1 MEPNIEKT
9 SKTSA
14 IGEQKLTFRDL
25 FYAIVRQW
33 RWILLSL
40 MFCLGLAVL
49 YLAWKPFVYTR
60 EAQVEIKEDSESG
73 STSALAMFAD
83 LGIGNVTNNLYNEMA
98 YFESP
103 DLMAQVIERLGLQT
117 NYSMKK
123 GLRGTVLYGASLP
136 INVNFETLSEN
147 VGGSFQIKIDEDG
160 NIFLSKFKVKD
171 KKVPFDDE
179 KAFKFGESVM
189 TPLGKIKIE
198 KTPFFGKDKEEDDD
212 KDYTIYISRSSLKGA
227 VKSWLSKIS
236 ISELRK
242 EASVLNFTVRD
253 GSPRRAEDVLNTMI
267 QVYNEDWIISK
278 NEVALASSD
287 FIDER
292 LTSISKELSDVDS
305 DISDYKS
312 ENQIP
317 DLIASAT
324 ISLNEEQTARS
335 TMLNLNNDLQLAKY
349 LKDYVEKNDAPSKTL
364 PTNLG
369 MQNQVLDAQIATHNN
384 LVRNRNAMVEAS
396 SVENP
401 LVQSLDAQIE
411 DSRNSILASLD
422 NQIKFISQEIAS
434 INKEKLS
441 FEKKLASNPE
451 QARYLLSVERQQKV
465 KESLYLY
472 LLQKKEENQ
481 LNQAFTPYN
490 TRVIARPH
498 GDSEPTSPNGK
509 SILMIAFILGLAIPV
524 GTIYVREISNTKVRD
539 KNDLKGLSIPFLG
552 EIPMVNSKKFEDKD
566 HMIVVNPG
574 NRNVVNE
581 AYRVVR
587 TNLNFMLDG
596 EQKCPVVMLTSF
608 NPGSGKSF
616 ITINLAM
623 SLAIRGKKVLV
634 IDGDMRRNSSS
645 TFIGNPENGLAQCLI
660 GKATPAQSI
669 VKGRLHENLDILPGG
684 KTPPNPT
691 ELLENG
697 RLAPMIEELR
707 KDYDIIFIDCP
718 PIQMIAD
725 GRIFSTVCTNTIF
738 VLRVGLF
745 ERGLLS
751 ELENVYHSKEYQ
763 NMCLLLNGTTGSGG
777 YGGYGSYGSY
787 YGAGKSYYA
796 QKD

>member
-1 MEPNIEKT
+1 MEPNIDKT
-9 SKTSA
+9 SKANA
-14 IGEQKLTFRDL
+14 IGEQKLTPREL
-25 FYAIVRQW
+25 FLAIVRQW
-33 RWILLSL
+33 KWILLSL
-40 MFCLGLAVL
+40 MICIGLAVL
-49 YLAWKPFVYTR
+49 YLAWKPLGYTR
-60 EAQVEIKEDSESG
+60 EAQVEIKEDGESG

-83 LGIGNVTNNLYNEMA
+83 LGIGNATNNLYNEMA

-103 DLMAQVIERLGLQT
+103 DLMAQVVERLGLQT
-117 NYSMKK
+117 SYFMKK
-123 GLRGTVLYGASLP
+123 GLRSTVLYGSGQP
-136 INVNFETLSEN
+136 ITVTFETLSQN
-147 VGGSFQIKIDEDG
+147 IGGSFKIKIDENG
-160 NIFLSKFKVKD
+160 QIFLSKFKVKD
-171 KKVPFDDE
+171 KKASFEQSRP
-179 KAFKFGESVM
+179 FKFGESVM

-212 KDYTIYISRSSLKGA
+212 KDYTIYIHRASLKGA
-227 VKSWLSKIS
+227 VKAWLAKLSVN
-236 ISELRK
+236 ELRK
-242 EASVLNFTVRD
+242 EASVIDLSVVD

-267 QVYNEDWIISK
+267 QVYNEDWILSK

-287 FIDER
+287 FIDDR
-292 LTSISKELSDVDS
+292 LTSLSKELSDVDS
-305 DISDYKS
+305 DISDFKS

-317 DLIASAT
+317 DLVASAT
-324 ISLNEEQTARS
+324 ISLNEEQNARS
-335 TMLNLNNDLQLAKY
+335 AILSLNNDLQLAKY
-349 LKDYVEKNDAPSKTL
+349 LKDFIEKNDNPSKTL

-369 MQNQVLDAQIATHNN
+369 MQNQVLDAQITAHNSM
-384 LVRNRNAMVEAS
+384 VRNRNSMVDAS

-401 LVQSLDAQIE
+401 LVQSIEAQIE
-411 DSRNSILASLD
+411 DSRNAILASLD
-422 NQIKFISQEIAS
+422 NQIKIISQEIS
-434 INKEKLS
+434 TINKEKLS

-490 TRVIARPH
+490 TRIIARPN
-498 GDSEPTSPNGK
+498 GDSEPTSPNAMAVLIM
-509 SILMIAFILGLAIPV
+509 SFILGLAIPV
-524 GTIYVREISNTKVRD
+524 GTIYVREVSNTKVRD
-539 KNDLKGLSIPFLG
+539 KNDLNGLSIPFLG
-552 EIPMVNSKKFEDKD
+552 EIPKVNSRKYDDKD
-566 HMIVVNPG
+566 HMMVVNPG
-574 NRNVVNE
+574 NRNIINE
-581 AYRVVR
+581 AFRVVR

-596 EQKCPVVMLTSF
+596 EAKCPVVMLTSF

-645 TFIGNPENGLAQCLI
+645 IFVGNPDAGLAQCLL
-660 GKATPAQSI
+660 GKATPAQTI
-669 VKGRLHENLDILPGG
+669 VKGRLHENLDVLTGG

-697 RLAPMIEELR
+697 RLAPMIEQLR
-707 KDYDIIFIDCP
+707 EEYDVIFIDCP

-751 ELENVYHSKEYQ
+751 ELENVYRSKEYR
-763 NMCLLLNGTTGSGG
+763 NMCLLLNGTEGGGS
-777 YGGYGSYGSY
+777 YGGYGM
-787 YGAGKSYYA
+787 GKSYYA
-796 QKD
+796 QND

>member
-1 MEPNIEKT
+1 MDPIIDKT
-9 SKTSA
+9 PKAS
-14 IGEQKLTFRDL
+14 GPVEQKMSPKEL
-25 FYAIVRQW
+25 FLAILRQW
-33 RWILLSL
+33 KWILLSL
-40 MFCLGLAVL
+40 MICIGLAVL
-49 YLAWKPFVYTR
+49 YLAWKPFSYTR
-60 EAQVEIKEDSESG
+60 EAMVEIKEDGESG

-83 LGIGNVTNNLYNEMA
+83 LGIGNATNNLYNEMA

-103 DLMAQVIERLGLQT
+103 DLMAQVVERLGLQT
-117 NYSMKK
+117 NYFMKK
-123 GLRGTVLYGASLP
+123 GLRTTVLYGSAIP
-136 INVNFETLSEN
+136 VTVTFETLSQN
-147 VGGSFQIKIDEDG
+147 IGGSFKMKIDEDG
-160 NIFLSKFKVKD
+160 KIFLSRFKVKD
-171 KKVPFDDE
+171 KRVSFEQKKPFT
-179 KAFKFGESVM
+179 FGESVV
-189 TPLGKIKIE
+189 TPLGKIKVE
-198 KTPFFGKDKEEDDD
+198 KTPFFGQDKEEGDDM
-212 KDYTIYISRSSLKGA
+212 DYTLYISRASMKGA
-227 VKSWLSKIS
+227 VTNWLDKLSVN
-236 ISELRK
+236 ELRK
-242 EASVLNFTVRD
+242 EASVVDLTVVD

-267 QVYNEDWIISK
+267 QVYNEDWILSK

-292 LTSISKELSDVDS
+292 LTSLSKELSDVDS
-305 DISDYKS
+305 DISDFKS

-317 DLIASAT
+317 DLIASAS
-324 ISLNEEQTARS
+324 INLNEEQAARQTLLS
-335 TMLNLNNDLQLAKY
+335 LNNDLQLVRY
-349 LKDYVEKNDAPSKTL
+349 LQDFVEKNDSPSKTL

-369 MQNQVLDAQIATHNN
+369 MQNTVLDAQIAAHNN
-384 LVRNRNAMVEAS
+384 MVRNRNSMVDAS
-396 SVENP
+396 SAENP

-411 DSRNSILASLD
+411 DSRNAILATLD
-422 NQIKFISQEIAS
+422 NQVKIISQEIATV
-434 INKEKLS
+434 NKEKHT

-490 TRVIARPH
+490 TRIIARPN
-498 GDSEPTSPNGK
+498 GDTEPTSPK
-509 SILMIAFILGLAIPV
+509 AASVLIMAFILGLAIPV

-552 EIPMVNSKKFEDKD
+552 EIPKVNSKKFDDKD
-566 HMIVVNPG
+566 HMVVVSPG
-574 NRNVVNE
+574 NRNIVNE

-596 EQKCPVVMLTSF
+596 EEKCPVVMLTSF

-616 ITINLAM
+616 IAINLAM
-623 SLAIRGKKVLV
+623 ALAIRGKKVLV

-645 TFIGNPENGLAQCLI
+645 SFIGNPDTGLAQCLL
-660 GKATPAQSI
+660 GKASPSQAI
-669 VKGRLHENLDILPGG
+669 IKGKLNENLDILPGG

-697 RLAPMIEELR
+697 RLAPLIEELR
-707 KDYDIIFIDCP
+707 KDYDVIFIDCP

-751 ELENVYHSKEYQ
+751 ELETVYRSKEYK
-763 NMCLLLNGTTGSGG
+763 NMCLLLNGTEGG
-777 YGGYGSYGSY
+777 GSYGH
-787 YGAGKSYYA
+787 YGATKSYYA
-796 QKD
+796 QND

>member
-1 MEPNIEKT
+1 MTPKELY
-9 SKTSA
+9 A
-14 IGEQKLTFRDL
+14 
-25 FYAIVRQW
+25 AIVRQW
-33 RWILLSL
+33 KWILLSL
-40 MFCLGLAVL
+40 MVCLGLAVL
-49 YLAWKPFVYTR
+49 YLAWKPLGFTR
-60 EAQVEIKEDSESG
+60 EAQVEIKEDGDSG

-83 LGIGNVTNNLYNEMA
+83 LGIGNATNNLYNEMA

-103 DLMAQVIERLGLQT
+103 DLMAQVVERLGLQT
-117 NYSMKK
+117 NYYMKK
-123 GLRGTVLYGASLP
+123 GLRSTVLYGSGLP
-136 INVNFETLSEN
+136 IRVTFETLSDN
-147 VGGSFQIKIDEDG
+147 IGGSFKIKIDETG
-160 NIFLSKFKVKD
+160 QIFLSKFKVKD
-171 KKVPFDDE
+171 KKVPFDQSRPL
-179 KAFKFGESVM
+179 KFGESVK

-212 KDYTIYISRSSLKGA
+212 KDYTIYIGRLSIKGA
-227 VKSWLSKIS
+227 VKSWLNKLSVN
-236 ISELRK
+236 ELRK
-242 EASVLNFTVRD
+242 EASVVDLSIVD

-292 LTSISKELSDVDS
+292 LTSLSKELSDVDS
-305 DISDYKS
+305 DISDFKS

-324 ISLNEEQTARS
+324 LSLNEEQNARS
-335 TMLNLNNDLQLAKY
+335 AILSLNNDLQLAKY
-349 LKDYVEKNDAPSKTL
+349 LKDYIEKNDSPSKTL

-369 MQNQVLDAQIATHNN
+369 MQNQVLDTQIAAHNA
-384 LVRNRNAMVEAS
+384 LVRNRNSMVDAS

-401 LVQSLDAQIE
+401 LVQSLDSQIE
-411 DSRNSILASLD
+411 DSRNAILSSLD
-422 NQIKFISQEIAS
+422 NQIKILSQEIS
-434 INKEKLS
+434 NINKEKLS

-490 TRVIARPH
+490 TRIIARPN
-498 GDSEPTSPNGK
+498 GDAEPTSPN
-509 SILMIAFILGLAIPV
+509 SNAIMLMAFIFGLSIPV
-524 GTIYVREISNTKVRD
+524 GAIYVREISNTKVRD

-552 EIPMVNSKKFEDKD
+552 EIPKVNAKKFDDKD
-566 HMIVVNPG
+566 HMVVVNPG
-574 NRNVVNE
+574 NRNIVNE

-596 EQKCPVVMLTSF
+596 EERCPVVMLTSF

-634 IDGDMRRNSSS
+634 IDGDLRRNSSS
-645 TFIGNPENGLAQCLI
+645 VFIGNPDAGLAQCLI
-660 GKATPAQSI
+660 GKATLSQAI
-669 VKGRLHENLDILPGG
+669 VKGRLNENLDILPGG

-691 ELLENG
+691 EILENG
-697 RLAPMIEELR
+697 HLAPIIEELR
-707 KDYDIIFIDCP
+707 NNYDVIFIDCP

-751 ELENVYHSKEYQ
+751 ELENVYRSKEYH
-763 NMCLLLNGTTGSGG
+763 NMCLLLNGTEGA
-777 YGGYGSYGSY
+777 GSYGH

-796 QKD
+796 QND

>member
-1 MEPNIEKT
+1 MEPNIDKT
-9 SKTSA
+9 SKPSSL
-14 IGEQKLTFRDL
+14 GEQKMTPKELL
-25 FYAIVRQW
+25 SAIVRQW
-33 RWILLSL
+33 KWILLSL
-40 MFCLGLAVL
+40 MVCIGLGVL
-49 YLAWKPFVYTR
+49 YLAWKPFSYTR
-60 EAQVEIKEDSESG
+60 EAQVEIKEDGESG

-83 LGIGNVTNNLYNEMA
+83 LGIGNATNNLYNEMA

-103 DLMAQVIERLGLQT
+103 DLMAQVVERLGLQT
-117 NYSMKK
+117 NYFMKK
-123 GLRGTVLYGASLP
+123 GLRTTVLYGSSVP
-136 INVNFETLSEN
+136 ITVTFETVSQNE
-147 VGGSFQIKIDEDG
+147 GGSFKIKIDE
-160 NIFLSKFKVKD
+160 NEQIFLSKFKLKD
-171 KKVPFDDE
+171 GKVPFDQ
-179 KAFKFGESVM
+179 KKPIKFGETVM
-189 TPLGKIKIE
+189 TPLGKIKID
-198 KTPFFGKDKEEDDD
+198 KTPFFGQDKEEDDD
-212 KDYTIYISRSSLKGA
+212 KGYTIFIARTSMKGA
-227 VKSWLSKIS
+227 VKNWLSKLS
-236 ISELRK
+236 VNELRK
-242 EASVLNFTVRD
+242 EASVVDLSVID
-253 GSPRRAEDVLNTMI
+253 GSPRRAEDVLNTII
-267 QVYNEDWIISK
+267 QVYNEDWILSK

-292 LTSISKELSDVDS
+292 LTSLSKELSEVDS
-305 DISDYKS
+305 DISDFKS

-324 ISLNEEQTARS
+324 INLNQEQTARAA
-335 TMLNLNNDLQLAKY
+335 LLDLNNDLQLAKY
-349 LKDYVEKNDAPSKTL
+349 LKDFVEKNGSPSKTF

-369 MQNQVLDAQIATHNN
+369 LQNQVLDAQIAAHNN
-384 LVRNRNAMVEAS
+384 MVRNRNSMADAS
-396 SVENP
+396 SSENP
-401 LVQSLDAQIE
+401 LVQSLDAQIQ
-411 DSRNSILASLD
+411 DSRNAILSTLD
-422 NQIKFISQEIAS
+422 NQVKIISQEITNV
-434 INKEKLS
+434 NKERLS

-490 TRVIARPH
+490 TRIIARPN
-498 GDSEPTSPNGK
+498 GDNEPSSPKAGA
-509 SILMIAFILGLAIPV
+509 ILVMAFILGLAIPI
-524 GTIYVREISNTKVRD
+524 GTIYVREVSNTKVRD

-552 EIPMVNSKKFEDKD
+552 EIPKVNTKKFDDKD
-566 HMIVVNPG
+566 HMIVVSPG
-574 NRNVVNE
+574 NRNIVNE

-596 EQKCPVVMLTSF
+596 EEKCPVVMLTSF

-616 ITINLAM
+616 IAINLAM

-645 TFIGNPENGLAQCLI
+645 AFIGNPDAGLAQCLL
-660 GKATPAQSI
+660 GKIAPSQAI
-669 VKGRLHENLDILPGG
+669 VKGRLNENLDVLPGG

-697 RLAPMIEELR
+697 HLAPMIEELR
-707 KDYDIIFIDCP
+707 KEYDVIFIDCP

-751 ELENVYHSKEYQ
+751 ELEAVYRSKEYK
-763 NMCLLLNGTTGSGG
+763 NMCLLLNGTEGG
-777 YGGYGSYGSY
+777 GSYGH
-787 YGAGKSYYA
+787 YGAKKSYYA
-796 QKD
+796 QND

>member
-1 MEPNIEKT
+1 MEPNIEKMST
-9 SKTSA
+9 SNNTS
-14 IGEQKLTFRDL
+14 EQKMTPKEL
-25 FYAIVRQW
+25 FNAILRQW
-33 RWILLSL
+33 KWIILSL
-40 MFCLGLAVL
+40 TVWLGLGVL
-49 YLAWKPFVYTR
+49 YLSWKQFVYTR
-60 EAQVEIKEDSESG
+60 EAQVEIKEDGESG

-83 LGIGNVTNNLYNEMA
+83 LGIGNATNNLYNEMA

-103 DLMAQVIERLGLQT
+103 DLMAQVVERLGLQT
-117 NYSMKK
+117 TYYMRK
-123 GLRGTVLYGASLP
+123 GLRSGVLYGSGLP
-136 INVNFETLSEN
+136 VTVTFETLSDN
-147 VGGSFQIKIDEDG
+147 IGGSFKMKIEENGD
-160 NIFLSKFKVKD
+160 IYLSKFKVKKD
-171 KKVPFDDE
+171 KVPFDQ
-179 KAFKFGESVM
+179 KKPIKFGESVM

-212 KDYTIYISRSSLKGA
+212 KDYKITVTRSSLKGA
-227 VKSWLSKIS
+227 VESWLMKLSVN
-236 ISELRK
+236 ELRK
-242 EASVLNFTVRD
+242 EASVVDLTVKD
-253 GSPRRAEDVLNTMI
+253 GSARRAEDVLNTI
-267 QVYNEDWIISK
+267 IEVYNEDWIRSK

-287 FIDER
+287 FIDDR
-292 LTSISKELSDVDS
+292 LVSLSKELSDVDS
-305 DISDYKS
+305 DISDFKS

-317 DLIASAT
+317 DLITSAT
-324 ISLNEEQTARS
+324 ISLTEEQNARNAILS
-335 TMLNLNNDLQLAKY
+335 LNNDLQLVKY
-349 LKDYVEKNDAPSKTL
+349 LKDFVEKNNSPSKTY
-364 PTNLG
+364 PSNLG
-369 MQNQVLDAQIATHNN
+369 VQNNVLDAQITAHNAM
-384 LVRNRNAMVEAS
+384 VRNRNSMVEAS

-401 LVQSLDAQIE
+401 LVQSLDGQIE
-411 DSRNSILASLD
+411 DSRTAILSTLD
-422 NQIKFISQEIAS
+422 NQIKILSQEIS
-434 INKEKLS
+434 NLTKEKLS

-490 TRVIARPH
+490 TRIIARPN
-498 GDSEPTSPNGK
+498 GDSEPTSPK
-509 SILMIAFILGLAIPV
+509 PLSILMITFIMGLAIPV

-552 EIPMVNSKKFEDKD
+552 EIPKVNSKKFEDKD
-566 HMIVVNPG
+566 HMLVVNPG
-574 NRNVVNE
+574 NRNIVNE

-596 EQKCPVVMLTSF
+596 EAKCPVVMLTSF

-616 ITINLAM
+616 IAINLAM

-645 TFIGNPENGLAQCLI
+645 EFVGNSDAGLAQCLL
-660 GKATPAQSI
+660 GKAEPEKVI
-669 VKGRLHENLDILPGG
+669 VRGRLHENLDILPGG

-697 RLAPMIEELR
+697 RLAPMIEKLR
-707 KDYDIIFIDCP
+707 EDYDVIFIDCP

-751 ELENVYHSKEYQ
+751 ELENVYRSKEYN
-763 NMCLLLNGTTGSGG
+763 NMCLLLNGTEGA
-777 YGGYGSYGSY
+777 GSYGH

-796 QKD
+796 QND

>member
-1 MEPNIEKT
+1 MEPNIDKT
-9 SKTSA
+9 HKA
-14 IGEQKLTFRDL
+14 PGEQKLTPKEL
-25 FYAIVRQW
+25 FAAILRQW
-33 RWILLSL
+33 KWIVLSL
-40 MFCLGLAVL
+40 TICMGLAVL
-49 YLAWKPFVYTR
+49 FLAWKPFSYTR

-73 STSALAMFAD
+73 SSSALAMFAD
-83 LGIGNVTNNLYNEMA
+83 LGIGNATNNLYNEMA

-103 DLMAQVIERLGLQT
+103 DLMAQVVDRLGLQT
-117 NYSMKK
+117 NYFMRK
-123 GLRGTVLYGASLP
+123 GLRSNVLYGSNLP
-136 INVNFETLSEN
+136 INVTFETLPQN
-147 VGGSFQIKIDEDG
+147 VGGSFKINIDEAG
-160 NIFLSKFKVKD
+160 QIYLSKFKVKD
-171 KKVPFDDE
+171 DRVAFEQKRP
-179 KAFKFGESVM
+179 FKFGETVM

-198 KTPFFGKDKEEDDD
+198 KTPFFGKDKEEGDDLS
-212 KDYTIYISRSSLKGA
+212 YSIGVARLSMKGA
-227 VKSWLSKIS
+227 VKAWREKLSVN
-236 ISELRK
+236 ELRK
-242 EASVLNFTVRD
+242 EASVVELSVID
-253 GSPRRAEDVLNTMI
+253 GSARRAEDVLNTII
-267 QVYNEDWIISK
+267 QVYNEDWILSK

-292 LTSISKELSDVDS
+292 LTSLSKELSDVDS
-305 DISDYKS
+305 DISDFKS

-317 DLIASAT
+317 DLVASAT
-324 ISLNEEQTARS
+324 ISLNEEQNTRS
-335 TMLNLNNDLQLAKY
+335 ALLALNNDLQLARY
-349 LKDYVEKNDAPSKTL
+349 LKDYIEKNDNPSKTL

-369 MQNQVLDAQIATHNN
+369 MQNQVLDTQITAHNTM
-384 LVRNRNAMVEAS
+384 VRNRNSIVDAS
-396 SVENP
+396 SQENP
-401 LVQSLDAQIE
+401 IVQSLDSQIE

-422 NQIKFISQEIAS
+422 NQINIISQEIAT

-490 TRVIARPH
+490 TRIIARPN
-498 GDSEPTSPNGK
+498 GDSKPTSPK
-509 SILMIAFILGLAIPV
+509 PVSVLMMAFILGLAIPV
-524 GTIYVREISNTKVRD
+524 GTIYVREVSNTKVRD

-552 EIPMVNSKKFEDKD
+552 EIPKVNSKKFDDKD
-566 HMIVVNPG
+566 HMVVVSQG

-596 EQKCPVVMLTSF
+596 EEKCPVVMLTSF

-616 ITINLAM
+616 IAINLAM

-645 TFIGNPENGLAQCLI
+645 AFIGNPDAGLAQCLL
-660 GKATPAQSI
+660 GKATLDQAV
-669 VKGRLHENLDILPGG
+669 VKGRLNENLDVLPGG

-697 RLAPMIEELR
+697 RLAPMIDQLR
-707 KDYDIIFIDCP
+707 QHYDVIFIDCP

-738 VLRVGLF
+738 VLRAGLF
-745 ERGLLS
+745 EKGLLS
-751 ELENVYHSKEYQ
+751 ELENVYRSKEYH
-763 NMCLLLNGTTGSGG
+763 NMCLLLNGTEGSGG
-777 YGGYGSYGSY
+777 YGQ